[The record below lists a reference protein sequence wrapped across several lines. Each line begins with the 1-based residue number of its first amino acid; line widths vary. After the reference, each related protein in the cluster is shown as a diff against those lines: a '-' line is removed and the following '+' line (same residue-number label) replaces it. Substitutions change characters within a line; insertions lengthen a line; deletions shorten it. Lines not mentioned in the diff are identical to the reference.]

1 VVAIR
6 FRGPN
11 LEAELYWQPLSLS
24 SSDMVKTSKT
34 FHIEVDFLLENILIL
49 LGINFVVFSHAKKL
63 VTLFVTAVR
72 LGGGRKLL

>member
-11 LEAELYWQPLSLS
+11 LEAELYWQPLS